1 MHEERPGLRGA
12 LVALQHRDFR
22 LFYGALVVASLGQ
35 QIQAT
40 ANLWQI
46 YEMTDSPLH
55 LGLLGLTRGVPIIAL
70 SLMGG
75 IVADRTDRRRLIML
89 TQALMALI
97 SIALGVLTATGAIA
111 VWHLYAATLLTAA
124 LNAVNAPARSALVPN
139 LVPREH
145 LLNAL
150 ALNSTIWQT
159 ANIVGP
165 ALAGASIAGLGLAP
179 SYALNGGAYV
189 ISLGALALMYV
200 GPVAARAP
208 QSALKSL
215 LEGLAFVRYRSIIL
229 TLLAMDCAATFFGSY
244 RVLMPVFARDL
255 GVGAEGLG
263 LLLAAPA
270 AGGLLGAAIIMS
282 LSDLRY
288 KGLIVAGGILGYCAA
303 LVALALSP
311 WFLLSLL
318 VAGALGLFDSL
329 QATPRSAVI
338 QQITPDDLRGRVSS
352 FQTMLTNGVPPLGQT
367 QLGAVAAILGAP
379 LALIAG
385 AIACAVLILG
395 IVVRS
400 PDLRA
405 PDLGSLPRSPRA
417 PA

>member
-1 MHEERPGLRGA
+1 MQDERPGLRRA

-35 QIQAT
+35 QVQAT

-75 IVADRTDRRRLIML
+75 IVADRTDRRRLIMV
-89 TQALMALI
+89 TQALMAVI
-97 SIALGVLTATGAIA
+97 SVVLGVLTATGAIA

-179 SYALNGGAYV
+179 SYALNGSAYI
-189 ISLGALALMYV
+189 ISLGALALMCV
-200 GPVAARAP
+200 GQVAARAP

-229 TLLAMDCAATFFGSY
+229 TLLAMDCAATFFGTY

-255 GVGAEGLG
+255 GVGVEGLG

-270 AGGLLGAAIIMS
+270 AGGLLGATIIMS
-282 LSDLRY
+282 LGDLRY
-288 KGLIVAGGILGYCAA
+288 KGLIVAGGILAYCVA

-318 VAGALGLFDSL
+318 VAGALRLFDSL

-367 QLGAVAAILGAP
+367 QIGAVASIAGAP

-385 AIACAVLILG
+385 AVACAALVLG
-395 IVVRS
+395 ILARH

-405 PDLGSLPRSPRA
+405 PDLGALPESPRA